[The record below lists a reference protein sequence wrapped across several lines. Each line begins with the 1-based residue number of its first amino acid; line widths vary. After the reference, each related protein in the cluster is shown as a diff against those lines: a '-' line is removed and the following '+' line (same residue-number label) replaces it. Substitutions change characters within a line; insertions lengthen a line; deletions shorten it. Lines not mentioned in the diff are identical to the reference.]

1 MKLIE
6 YKRRRGHH
14 AIELTPL
21 IDVVFQLLIFFMVSA
36 QFIQP
41 ETQLDLPIG
50 KGGERP
56 DDIAI
61 KVELT
66 LDGKLTLD
74 GEGIE
79 DREFED
85 RTREAAGRLGT
96 DRIQFRGD
104 RQIPYG
110 RFVELMERARDAGI
124 TAFGIVKE
132 KPRHAPQD

>member
-21 IDVVFQLLIFFMVSA
+21 IDVVFQLLIFFMVGA

-79 DREFED
+79 DRRRGYRDSQYRD
-85 RTREAAGRLGT
+85 R
-96 DRIQFRGD
+96 RG
-104 RQIPYG
+104 
-110 RFVELMERARDAGI
+110 
-124 TAFGIVKE
+124 
-132 KPRHAPQD
+132 